1 MLFDIICPTFT
12 STGVPRVK
20 ITTYQHR
27 HRVRAFMHG
36 FSVAEMRCNQS
47 FYTQAADRCVNGY
60 SRVFRRD
67 LQMLSQKRFSFHNG
81 QYVGCSTLYLIMNIG
96 VRSNPKAV
104 RRMLVWSGTTDSL
117 SALYSS
123 LILTEGSQDAAIINS
138 TQEAFK
144 SHVSGYLTAHID
156 VTRYHQL
163 HQHAINRLTA
173 NIHNTP
179 TL

>member
-1 MLFDIICPTFT
+1 
-12 STGVPRVK
+12 
-20 ITTYQHR
+20 
-27 HRVRAFMHG
+27 
-36 FSVAEMRCNQS
+36 
-47 FYTQAADRCVNGY
+47 
-60 SRVFRRD
+60 
-67 LQMLSQKRFSFHNG
+67 MLSQKRFSFHNG

-144 SHVSGYLTAHID
+144 SHVSGISLHTSTLLNTISCINMLSIDSPQTYTTRLLCDASNSLQLTRCELHIPLQPWRCVLD
-156 VTRYHQL
+156 ILQML
-163 HQHAINRLTA
+163 CIRLRPLPPA
-173 NIHNTP
+173 FGP
-179 TL
+179 FRG